1 MKTLKKTAAFL
12 LAAAVAL
19 SLGACGNAPAKETPP
34 PQETDAPQT
43 RTITDALGREV
54 TLPEKIETIVPLG
67 STPRMISCLGLADR
81 VVGIGDCEHPESP
94 LQAYAYVNRDKW
106 KDLPVVGSDSLG
118 ETSYYPEELIKL
130 APDVILCSYDL
141 DTVQDIERQ
150 TGLPVLAVADAA
162 LFSAEYEE
170 SLRIIGEVCGVSER
184 AEAVIEFINSCI
196 ADLRARTESIPDDDK
211 PSILAAAATFKGSHG
226 IEGVY
231 SNYAVFDVI
240 AVNDVTRGMMD
251 SSVPKGLLVDKEQIL
266 AWNADMVFLDY
277 SGVELVRQDM
287 AENPGFYR
295 QLDAFVDGNVY
306 QCPNSTWHGSNVE
319 IPLVS
324 AYFMGSLLYPEAFSD
339 VDFEARASEIFDF
352 FLGEPDYLV
361 TLAEAGAGYMKLK
374 FEGMNG

>member
-1 MKTLKKTAAFL
+1 MKLLKKPAAFI
-12 LAAAVAL
+12 LAAAAAL
-19 SLGACGNAPAKETPP
+19 ALCACGTPPAQETP
-34 PQETDAPQT
+34 EDAGET

-54 TLPEKIETIVPLG
+54 TLPESVERIVPLG
-67 STPRMISCLGLADR
+67 NTPRMISYLGLADK
-81 VVGIGDCEHPESP
+81 VVGIGDCEKAESP
-94 LQAYAYVNRDKW
+94 LQAYAYVNREKW
-106 KDLPVVGSDSLG
+106 EGLPIVGSDSMG
-118 ETSYYPEELIKL
+118 ETSYYPEELISL
-130 APDVILCSYDL
+130 APDVIVCTYGL

-162 LFSAEYEE
+162 LFSAEYED
-170 SLRIIGEVCGVSER
+170 SLRILGEACGAAER
-184 AEAVIEFINSCI
+184 AGAVVEFINSCI
-196 ADLRARTESIPDDDK
+196 ADLRARTEAIPDADK

-240 AVNDVTRGMMD
+240 SVNDVTRGIMD
-251 SSVPKGLLVDKEQIL
+251 SDAPKGVLVDKEQIL

-306 QCPNSTWHGSNVE
+306 QCPNSTWHWSNVE

-324 AYFMGSLLYPEAFSD
+324 AYYMGSLLYPEAFAD
-339 VDFEARASEIFDF
+339 VDFEAKAAEIFEF
-352 FLGEPDYLV
+352 FLGAPDYLD
-361 TLAEAGAGYMKLK
+361 TLAEAGAGYMKLE